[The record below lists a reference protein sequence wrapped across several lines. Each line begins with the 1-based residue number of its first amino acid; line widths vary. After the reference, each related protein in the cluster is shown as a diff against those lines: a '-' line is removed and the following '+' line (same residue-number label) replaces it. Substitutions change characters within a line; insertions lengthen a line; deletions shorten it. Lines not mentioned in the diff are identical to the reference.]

1 MSKVAMVSRVAGMSK
16 VAETSGIFFTKAKS
30 LLVLATCSTA
40 IRLVRQA
47 NNPLRSLFTHNIAI
61 MRNRVAHALGASN
74 ARLVF
79 FASSIAFGLAL
90 RSSNARL
97 VFAHV

>member
-1 MSKVAMVSRVAGMSK
+1 MSKVAMVSRVSGVSR
-16 VAETSGIFFTKAKS
+16 VAETSGIFFTKAKN

-47 NNPLRSLFTHNIAI
+47 NNPLRSLFTYSIAI
-61 MRNRVAHALGASN
+61 LRNRVAHALGASN
-74 ARLVF
+74 VL